1 MYLNGILKPLS
12 SPSDF
17 GIGNDGQVCR
27 SSRTFFNRKSD
38 LSVRRSILILL
49 IVFGAAALTIW
60 LKGNPGSSTSSPPSI
75 PTVDRIPNLKKQ
87 IAEQDAESA
96 QAVAK
101 YAPVTKHR
109 IDDLRSPVVELL
121 RSLPGVV
128 QVEVGVV
135 AKNPT
140 SRIIH
145 LRDWHLVP
153 KELYALDMKNV
164 YGRELT
170 ADEIDWLH
178 QELLLEVEL
187 VQIEQM
193 AVLCCLIRHHGLKKV
208 FSEGFSPNELEA
220 YREKIAVLK
229 AMDQEQLPKVRKQL
243 EEVRKLI
250 EGSTGETK
258 ENTEAIETQLVTM
271 LDDHKHRLLEM
282 GAAGRLLISGEL
294 EDVLPLEDAEALEKA
309 TPISHSG
316 EIQLDLGKIEA
327 RHDAQ
332 VKTAMKEC
340 TIAVIVLGGAHD
352 LWASIRRASGNCE
365 YFRVTTK
372 RFREI
377 AK

>member
-1 MYLNGILKPLS
+1 MRRAVPIL
-12 SPSDF
+12 
-17 GIGNDGQVCR
+17 V
-27 SSRTFFNRKSD
+27 
-38 LSVRRSILILL
+38 
-49 IVFGAAALTIW
+49 IVFTAAALTIW
-60 LKGNPGSSTSSPPSI
+60 LKGNPGSPTSSPPSI

-96 QAVAK
+96 LAVAK
-101 YAPVTKHR
+101 YAPATKPR
-109 IDDLRSPVVELL
+109 IDDLGSPVVELL

-145 LRDWHLVP
+145 LRDWHFVP
-153 KELYALDMKNV
+153 KELYALDMKDV
-164 YGRELT
+164 HGRELT
-170 ADEIDWLH
+170 ADEIDRLH

-193 AVLCCLIRHHGLKKV
+193 AVLRCLIRHHRLKKV

-243 EEVRKLI
+243 EEVRKLK

-258 ENTEAIETQLVTM
+258 EKTEAIESQLVMM

-294 EDVLPLEDAEALEKA
+294 VDVLPLEDADALEKA
-309 TPISHSG
+309 KPISPSG
-316 EIQLDLGKIEA
+316 DIRLDLGKIEA
-327 RHDAQ
+327 RHNAQ
-332 VKTAMKEC
+332 VKTVMREG
-340 TIAVIVLGGAHD
+340 TVTVAVIVLGGAHD
-352 LWASIRRASGNCE
+352 LSASIRRASGNCE
-365 YFRVTTK
+365 YLRVTTK
-372 RFREI
+372 RFWEI
-377 AK
+377 GE